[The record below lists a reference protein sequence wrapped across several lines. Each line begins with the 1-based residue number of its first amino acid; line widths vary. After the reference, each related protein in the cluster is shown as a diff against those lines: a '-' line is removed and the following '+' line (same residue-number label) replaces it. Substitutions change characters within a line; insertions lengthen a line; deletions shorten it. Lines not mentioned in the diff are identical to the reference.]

1 MMKPN
6 TLEFVSIFQQ
16 KLDQKMMQDA
26 TSGWMEANA
35 TQVKYTGGDTVKM
48 PTIELDGLADYDR
61 VGGYTAGSVSLKFE
75 DYKLTQDR
83 GRAFQLDIRD
93 VDETGFI
100 ASAANVVATFQKEHV
115 VPEVDAYRYS
125 KIAALAKAAGNET
138 AAFTPT
144 VENVLEQLDKDI
156 AAVQDVVGDSLQFV
170 IAMPM
175 STRAILSKAS
185 GVQHMLDVGDF
196 KAGEFNNRVKLYNG
210 IPIITVPSARM
221 QTAYKFNDGV
231 TSGQEKGGFEK
242 DTTAKAINWIVMLQ
256 SAPIAVS
263 KTDTLRI
270 FDPMTNQQ
278 ATAWRIDYRKFHDV
292 WVPKHRLAGVWVNTG
307 A

>member
-1 MMKPN
+1 MAKAN

-16 KLDQKMMQDA
+16 KLDQKMQQDA

-35 TQVKYTGGDTVKM
+35 SQVKYTGGDTVKM

-61 VGGYTAGSVSLKFE
+61 VGGYTAGKVSLKFE

-100 ASAANVVATFQKEHV
+100 ASVANVVATFQKEQV

-125 KIAALAKAAGNET
+125 RIAALAKGAGQET
-138 AAFTPT
+138 AAFAPT
-144 VENVLEQLDKDI
+144 VDNILEQLDKDI
-156 AAVQDVVGDSLQFV
+156 AAVQDVIGDSAQLV

-175 STRAILSKAS
+175 ATRAILSKAK
-185 GVQHMLDVGDF
+185 GVTHLLDVGDF

-210 IPIITVPSARM
+210 IPLLMVPSARM

-231 TSGQEKGGFEK
+231 TGGQEKGGFEK
-242 DTTAKAINWIVMLQ
+242 DSGAKAINWLIMLQ

-270 FDPMTNQQ
+270 FDPLTNQQ
-278 ATAWRIDYRKFHDV
+278 ANAWRVDYRKFHDV
-292 WVPKHRLAGVWVNTG
+292 WVPKHRLAGVFVNTG